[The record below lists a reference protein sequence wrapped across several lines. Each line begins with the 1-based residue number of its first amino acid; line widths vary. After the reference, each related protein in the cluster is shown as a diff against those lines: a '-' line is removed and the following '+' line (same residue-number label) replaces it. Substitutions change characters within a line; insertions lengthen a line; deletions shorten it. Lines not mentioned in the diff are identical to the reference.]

1 MTNGT
6 SQGLFVVVA
15 IVIFGIFV
23 LISYLLFKDNLKP
36 TLANIFTDGLEQS
49 EENLTGIVKEKPI
62 NVQSSREDETYL
74 YAKIRDADESKG
86 ETEIWVKAKKLDN
99 VTLELRSS
107 SVTDGNY
114 TTGSSDMTGSLVIPD
129 TINGMKIIGLGDGS
143 NISVSSISSGS
154 SVFADALFDG
164 SLRLPTHLE
173 YIRHATFENSK
184 FSGAIAIPKSVK
196 IIGTNAFDKSTFTGE
211 LKLPD
216 ELTSIGVWA
225 FKNSTFAGELKLPD
239 GLTSIGD
246 SAFSNS
252 TFTGEL
258 KLPDSLTSIGGHA
271 FYYSTF
277 TGELKLPD
285 SLTSID
291 NWAFY
296 TSTFSGELKLPDGL
310 TSIGNDAFYNSTFT
324 GTLDVSNVKY
334 IQKDAFSSSKID
346 KVIRGNVEMSDGSN
360 SFNTSGIHPIAIKLA
375 NGNWYDGSNDN

>member
-6 SQGLFVVVA
+6 SQGLFVVVV

-86 ETEIWVKAKKLDN
+86 ETEIWVKAYKLDDG
-99 VTLELRSS
+99 TLELRSS

-129 TINGMKIIGLGDGS
+129 TINGMKIIGLGDGN
-143 NISVSSISSGS
+143 NISVSNIWSGS
-154 SVFADALFDG
+154 SVFANALFDG
-164 SLRLPTHLE
+164 TLRLPTHLE
-173 YIRHATFENSK
+173 YIRHTTFEDSK

-196 IIGTNAFDKSTFTGE
+196 IIGTYAFTNSTFTGE
-211 LKLPD
+211 LKLP
-216 ELTSIGVWA
+216 ES
-225 FKNSTFAGELKLPD
+225 
-239 GLTSIGD
+239 LTSIGD
-246 SAFSNS
+246 SAFYNS
-252 TFTGEL
+252 TFSGELKLPNGLTSIGGSAFFTSTFTGELKLPNGLTSIGGWAFQKSKFTGEL
-258 KLPDSLTSIGGHA
+258 KLPDSLTSIGYLA
-271 FYYSTF
+271 FYS
-277 TGELKLPD
+277 
-285 SLTSID
+285 
-291 NWAFY
+291 
-296 TSTFSGELKLPDGL
+296 
-310 TSIGNDAFYNSTFT
+310 STFT